1 MTTLIEE
8 VADLFAAAG
17 IEMTKTKELA
27 AGIDTYYL
35 RKDARELASRGNLL
49 DIRDELKESVWEVKK
64 DLAKLDGMM
73 KVLVG
78 LLVGVALAVTGLYLQ

>member
-1 MTTLIEE
+1 MTTLVEE

-17 IEMTKTKELA
+17 IEITKAKELA
-27 AGIDTYYL
+27 AVIDTYYL
-35 RKDARELASRGNLL
+35 RKDDHELASKSNLL
-49 DIRDELKESVWEVKK
+49 ALKDELKGSVWEVKK

>member
-1 MTTLIEE
+1 MTTLVEE
-8 VADLFAAAG
+8 LADLFSSAG
-17 IEMTKTKELA
+17 VESANAKKLA

-35 RKDARELASRGNLL
+35 RKDAHELASKENLL
-49 DIRDELKESVWEVKK
+49 DIKDELKGSVWEVKK

-78 LLVGVALAVTGLYLQ
+78 LLIGVALAVTGLYLQ